1 VLRLDRPTD
10 VLVRRGSIS
19 VYDSAPRALL
29 PTGAERERL
38 KIFPPALLGPIIST
52 STTVAGV
59 VLLQVG
65 RIGQRIRDNHDTAFV
80 YDQAVVDHVALR
92 CSDPD
97 AGARMV
103 DNILTNAALPSL
115 PREFPGACLAGR
127 A

>member
-19 VYDSAPRALL
+19 VYDGAPRALL

-38 KIFPPALLGPIIST
+38 KIFPPALLGPIISI

-65 RIGQRIRDNHDTAFV
+65 HIGQRIRDNHDTAFV
-80 YDQAVVDHVALR
+80 VDHVALR
-92 CSDPD
+92 CSAPD